1 MLHTARVAGTANRYA
16 PVQTRRSVGTALVR
30 GRFGP
35 GISWWMHPN
44 GSPVATGTVVPAI
57 QDYSDNNLSITQAT
71 VAKQPLKSAVSNV
84 PGFAFDGVNDSMST
98 GATDLTTFQA
108 LTVVTTEYRANT
120 TVGIELEFTS
130 DSNAVATGCAVVA
143 NDSSVENW
151 AVDFLGN
158 VGYQIKV
165 VTAAAAP
172 RQTWGS
178 WVAVMNKAQ
187 PAATELLVYK
197 SGQQVTSF
205 SSNVTSNNTNAFANS
220 SWYIG
225 GRNNTSV
232 FLNGSLAQI
241 IVITG
246 GLSDSE
252 ASYLSLYAAQSAG
265 IV

>member
-35 GISWWMHPN
+35 GIRWWMHPN

-57 QDYSDNNLSITQAT
+57 QDYSGNNLSITQAT

-98 GATDLTTFQA
+98 GATNLTAFQA
-108 LTVVTTEYRANT
+108 LTIVTTEYRNNT
-120 TVGIELEFTS
+120 TIGIEVELTTDQNFST
-130 DSNAVATGCAVVA
+130 VGCVVA
-143 NDSSVENW
+143 ANDGSTENW
-151 AVDFLGN
+151 STAFQGN
-158 VGYQIKV
+158 IGYQYRV
-165 VTAAAAP
+165 VTAAASP
-172 RQTWGS
+172 KQTWGA
-178 WVAVMNKAQ
+178 WVAVMNKAL

-205 SSNVTSNNTNAFANS
+205 SASLVSNNTNAFANS
-220 SWYIG
+220 PWYIG
-225 GRNNTSV
+225 ARNNTSN
-232 FLNGSLAQI
+232 FLSGSLAQI

-252 ASYLSLYAAQSAG
+252 AFYLSLYAAQSAG